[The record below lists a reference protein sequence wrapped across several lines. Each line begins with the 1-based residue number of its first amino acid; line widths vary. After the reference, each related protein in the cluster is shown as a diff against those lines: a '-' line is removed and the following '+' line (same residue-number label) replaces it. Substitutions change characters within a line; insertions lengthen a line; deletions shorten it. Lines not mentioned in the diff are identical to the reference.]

1 VNVNESYLAY
11 QQTWLVN
18 AFSALAVLLLGN
30 LIVFGILAAGKI
42 YYFKA

>member
-30 LIVFGILAAGKI
+30 LIVFGILGAEKT
-42 YYFKA
+42 YYFRA